1 MGNITTKNK
10 NGQVVYSVKS
20 IVDINSII
28 IPHFYKYPLLHLRNE
43 KQMLLPQKQ
52 ADFLLFKKIVE
63 LVIQKH
69 HLREEGLIKILEFKA
84 SLNKGLSPELDKAF
98 PYVIL
103 VARPI
108 VQLPVNLDTN

>member
-1 MGNITTKNK
+1 LT
-10 NGQVVYSVKS
+10 
-20 IVDINSII
+20 
-28 IPHFYKYPLLHLRNE
+28 
-43 KQMLLPQKQ
+43 QKQ

-84 SLNKGLSPELDKAF
+84 SLNKGLSPDLDKAF
-98 PYVIL
+98 PDVIP
-103 VARPI
+103 VASEARPI